1 MSRDFRHTDVVP
13 ARHGCDVVWF
23 GVGNAAMKC
32 IAWAAFLCLLVAS
45 PGLAQ
50 QHPGESLARPDPGI
64 GEGFA
69 SAMAAQFEE
78 AFGVNAAQANCL
90 VYEVMADL
98 HATKA
103 YDRTPT
109 QIAEKVGGRCGLT
122 LKAVRP

>member
-1 MSRDFRHTDVVP
+1 MKRVARVV
-13 ARHGCDVVWF
+13 
-23 GVGNAAMKC
+23 
-32 IAWAAFLCLLVAS
+32 FLCLLVAS
-45 PGLAQ
+45 PGFAQ
-50 QHPGESLARPDPGI
+50 QRPGESLARPDPGI

-90 VYEVMADL
+90 VYEVMTDL

-109 QIAEKVGGRCGLT
+109 QIAAKVGARCGLT